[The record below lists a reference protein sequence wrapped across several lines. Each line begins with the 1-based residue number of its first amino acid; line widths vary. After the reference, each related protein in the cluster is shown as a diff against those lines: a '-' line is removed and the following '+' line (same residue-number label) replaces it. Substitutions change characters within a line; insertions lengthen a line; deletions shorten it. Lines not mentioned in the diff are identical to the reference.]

1 MTHTD
6 PLHEE
11 YDAIFPKAE
20 GLQNFVRE
28 QLETLLRDNDVI
40 LGIPIE
46 FRIKEWD
53 SIAEKIRRKSLV
65 LPNIAALPDLVAL
78 RLVLLFHRDVETIC
92 RLIEENF
99 DIIKSEDVSK
109 RLDETMFGYQSRHL
123 NVMIPSAWRT
133 LPVLRGAGD
142 LQVEIQVR
150 TVAQHIWAAAS
161 HKLQYKHEQS
171 VPSPVRRAIHRVAAL
186 LEVVDLEF
194 ERVLKERESYSASD
208 PQHLTDERLSVD
220 TLSAILTEVLPP
232 QNKSDDEEYDDFLVD
247 LAHFGVD
254 TVGKVRAILSR
265 HQLEVARSEEAFV
278 RSEFMGTTRER
289 MKKGVYFTHIGL
301 ARQAMQLEFGDAFDD
316 YMAAQ
321 YSPGAPIED

>member
-1 MTHTD
+1 
-6 PLHEE
+6 
-11 YDAIFPKAE
+11 
-20 GLQNFVRE
+20 
-28 QLETLLRDNDVI
+28 
-40 LGIPIE
+40 
-46 FRIKEWD
+46 
-53 SIAEKIRRKSLV
+53 
-65 LPNIAALPDLVAL
+65 
-78 RLVLLFHRDVETIC
+78 
-92 RLIEENF
+92 
-99 DIIKSEDVSK
+99 
-109 RLDETMFGYQSRHL
+109 
-123 NVMIPSAWRT
+123 
-133 LPVLRGAGD
+133 
-142 LQVEIQVR
+142 
-150 TVAQHIWAAAS
+150 
-161 HKLQYKHEQS
+161 
-171 VPSPVRRAIHRVAAL
+171 VRRAIHRVAAL